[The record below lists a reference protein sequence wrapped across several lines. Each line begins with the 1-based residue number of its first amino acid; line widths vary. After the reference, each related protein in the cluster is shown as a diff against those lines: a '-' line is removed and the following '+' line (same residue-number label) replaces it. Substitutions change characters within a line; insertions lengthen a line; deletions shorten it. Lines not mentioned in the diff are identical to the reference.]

1 MEAAVAALQAEVG
14 SLRAEHQSMMS
25 KLVAYEQQQTGLQ
38 AALTKTVNEELENVA
53 GGLRNLY
60 AKTAEAVTG
69 LEKRVLHLERD
80 RMGKEHKTLLN
91 TKDMKPNILN
101 KDDEWRRWKSDIEDY
116 AEEVFHGMKD
126 MLDQA
131 KGAENEIS
139 EMWFDAAQEQW
150 WNKAEMLYRF
160 LKRYTGTEAR
170 RIVLGVSDDNG
181 WEAWRK
187 LNQQYEPGT
196 VTREAQVLARYTNM
210 VNRKAKT
217 PKETKALM
225 IELNERAKRVEEITG
240 RPVEDRHAMSVIS
253 GILDPETSKHTAQ
266 YQGLK
271 SNVETLKRK
280 VMEFTNL
287 VTAYTEDKMDIGR
300 IEQHAD
306 EHLNEEESNSYEAD
320 HLGALNNHCHKC
332 GGYGHFARDCATKGK
347 GKGKATGKGKGTFM
361 GKGENYGKGTQKG
374 DAGKGKGKGKHNAP
388 QYGVCW
394 TCGGAHFAKDCTQ
407 GGATQSTTKGA
418 GKGEIRTLSSV
429 REVTEKRTLRQPTP
443 WERARGPSRGI
454 KTHNRFQV
462 LSTIEEDSEEE
473 EEPEQDGSLAG
484 GMWWK
489 VIDEDTRRKAG
500 TVGEKLGGGVAA
512 SAPSAGHNPAPPKEE
527 HGEGRDE
534 RGGRGTV
541 SAPATRHSPEAHG
554 EGQDKRGGSG
564 TVSAPATRHLPE
576 KHGEGQDKHG
586 GRGTVS
592 APAKR
597 HLPEEPGEGQDKHGG
612 RGTLSAPATR
622 HLPSSPKAWKVLE
635 NGLRS
640 EVGEGME
647 KHGGGRAISAPAA
660 GHLPTPSKLI
670 RRRWQTLRS
679 LVEVLPEGVNNVS
692 EQEWEEIEMAVD
704 SGATETVVGEGML
717 TSIDTKPGSAF
728 RRGVKYEVASG
739 ELIPNLGEKRF
750 VGVCENGETRNM
762 TAQVCDVNKALLS
775 VKRMVQA
782 GNRVVFEANGGYIED
797 THTGERIHMKENGGM
812 YMLKMWVQR
821 PFHGQA
827 DMA

>member
-1 MEAAVAALQAEVG
+1 MVAGASGDPAAMEAAMAALQSEVG
-14 SLRAEHQSMMS
+14 SLRAEQQNMTA
-25 KLVAYEQQQTGLQ
+25 KLVAYEQQQAGLQ
-38 AALTKTVNEELENVA
+38 AALTKTVKEELDSVA
-53 GGLRNLY
+53 GGLRDLY

-69 LEKRVLHLERD
+69 LEKRMLSVEREKSN
-80 RMGKEHKTLLN
+80 KEQKTLMN
-91 TKDMKPNILN
+91 TKDMKPSVLN

-116 AEEVFHGMKD
+116 AEEVFQGMKD
-126 MLDQA
+126 MLDKA

-139 EMWFDAAQEQW
+139 EAWFDAAQEQW

-196 VTREAQVLARYTNM
+196 VTREAQVLAKYTNM
-210 VNRKAKT
+210 VNRKAKN

-287 VTAYTEDKMDIGR
+287 VAAYTDDKMDIGR
-300 IEQHAD
+300 IQQHGE
-306 EHLNEEESNSYEAD
+306 EHFGEEESNAYEMD
-320 HLGALNNHCHKC
+320 HLGALNNQCHKC

-347 GKGKATGKGKGTFM
+347 GKGNGKGKGKGTYTS
-361 GKGENYGKGTQKG
+361 KGENNGKGTQKG
-374 DAGKGKGKGKHNAP
+374 DKGKGKGKGKSNAP
-388 QYGVCW
+388 QYGACW
-394 TCGGAHFAKDCTQ
+394 TCGGAHFAKDCHQVQ
-407 GGATQSTTKGA
+407 GGTKGT

-429 REVTEKRTLRQPTP
+429 QEVTQKTTQEQSVWKPVRSTKTGIRTQ
-443 WERARGPSRGI
+443 
-454 KTHNRFQV
+454 NRFQI
-462 LSTIEEDSEEE
+462 LSSIAEDSEEEEDE
-473 EEPEQDGSLAG
+473 EEPEQDGAFAQG
-484 GMWWK
+484 QWWK
-489 VIDEDTRRKAG
+489 VLGSDWRRKARERG
-500 TVGEKLGGGVAA
+500 REKADSASSSEQLSSTVRGKKDEGEARRQKHGRDVAA
-512 SAPSAGHNPAPPKEE
+512 SAYSTAQTASPPRGRNHN
-527 HGEGRDE
+527 DE
-534 RGGRGTV
+534 RTTDTSRDST
-541 SAPATRHSPEAHG
+541 
-554 EGQDKRGGSG
+554 
-564 TVSAPATRHLPE
+564 
-576 KHGEGQDKHG
+576 
-586 GRGTVS
+586 
-592 APAKR
+592 
-597 HLPEEPGEGQDKHGG
+597 
-612 RGTLSAPATR
+612 
-622 HLPSSPKAWKVLE
+622 
-635 NGLRS
+635 
-640 EVGEGME
+640 
-647 KHGGGRAISAPAA
+647 GGGMAASASAA
-660 GHLPTPSKLI
+660 GQVPTTHKVI
-670 RRRWQTLRS
+670 RRRWQTLGS
-679 LVEVLPEGVNNVS
+679 LIEVLPEGVKSVS

-704 SGATETVVGEGML
+704 SGATETVVGEDML

-739 ELIPNLGEKRF
+739 DLIPNLGEKRF

-782 GNRVVFEANGGYIED
+782 GNRVVFEATGGYIED
-797 THTGERIHMKENGGM
+797 AQTGERIHMKENGGM

-821 PFHGQA
+821 PFPGQA
-827 DMA
+827 ERA